1 MVLYSKQQLVL
12 PVRKIVLQSSTMCY
26 QSVPDW
32 QLGEEGEEGSSRL
45 LRLSAFGRD
54 VRLTLH
60 RSRGLFP
67 TGVKVWTAE
76 GNSSQPDTVHYK
88 PLLERVLLMKVKGLC
103 RPVVT
108 WQQRM
113 SVKTKDAHSAR
124 GLRKYRQALSRGL
137 PRDELARLKA
147 ALTSS
152 TKNPIPLQNMSLLE
166 PASPPLPSFN
176 TPTFDLN
183 PNIPITNNPRSWKS
197 SAIDHTTTDDEEGD
211 IGELYQDQGNMAALL
226 VHKDTTDGA
235 LLVVELEEVNPNL
248 RGGRVENHLGKT
260 TPVHPTEILT
270 SISPSS
276 EVELNTTS
284 ALANYATEEGTIGH
298 DLVLKPVPASVRQ
311 HLDDDEMFLDSE
323 GEDISEDVAVGSGFP
338 LRRSRRSAVAVH
350 RHIVFKR
357 DGAHDDT
364 LGDYGPL
371 LPLPYPHLCKKV
383 RGGDV
388 CTYARPPQISGVYDT
403 FMEPDHLAKKY
414 RSKRSISKR
423 EAPYVIYPEILV
435 IVDYDGYSKLDH
447 VMKSGIYVTSKPT
460 KPNETDTLVL
470 LPTGVGCFSYRNK
483 SEIRLHGG
491 DNVQI
496 KRYFVSFWNGVD
508 LRYKLLK
515 GPKIRISIAGIIIS
529 RGRDATP
536 YLERN
541 RVGRDAI
548 DSAAALTDMGKYL
561 FRERRLPVYDIA
573 VAVTKYDM
581 CRRRKGGRCTKGTAG
596 ILDMCR
602 RQYANDVCNRGTA
615 VRFAPV
621 SETSNFLQFSLSI
634 IAPVSLNCLIC
645 GIPSLLRTF
654 SIPSLHLFLGLP
666 LGLFPPSSHL
676 QHCTAIL
683 SPSILPTSPSHLSW
697 EASILFKTG
706 INPTF
711 CFAYVGGACVVNKRL
726 EKVNSVAIIED
737 TGGFSG
743 IIVGAH
749 EVGHLLGAVH
759 DGSPPPSYLGGPGAE
774 KCRWEDGFIMSDL
787 RHTEKGFRWSPCSIS
802 SFHHFLNGDTATCLF
817 NSPHE
822 DESLPRVLPGKLLT
836 LDAQC
841 RKDRGTSACFKDDR
855 VCAQLFCFDSGSGY
869 CVAYRPAAEGSPCGD
884 GQYCLNGQCV
894 AEHENII
901 PDYSQNTPTYLRRGD
916 VDGAATQSRPVYAR
930 PPNITTQRS
939 DWGDFWSSSQP
950 TTTTPSTQYP
960 SSTTPNPFL
969 IFSRYFTQ
977 SKNSYYT
984 TTPAPA
990 TTTYNYRPQYI
1001 TSTTKNP
1008 YDFSN
1013 NKYTSTTK
1021 QNPYEEYY
1029 KNKYLYST
1037 TKNPYDFS
1045 GLFATKKAQGV
1056 TDYNQYYST
1065 TTKIPYASYNSLSSP
1080 SPPKQIL
1087 ASFLSA
1093 ASQNEPAFLNSPISE
1108 PSVTIVANIN
1118 SCEDKVTNI
1127 SGSMTCREFLTHYG
1141 FQYCSYPY
1149 MIRNCCASQKDIC
1162 PNTPSGR
1169 RR

>member
-1 MVLYSKQQLVL
+1 
-12 PVRKIVLQSSTMCY
+12 
-26 QSVPDW
+26 
-32 QLGEEGEEGSSRL
+32 
-45 LRLSAFGRD
+45 
-54 VRLTLH
+54 
-60 RSRGLFP
+60 
-67 TGVKVWTAE
+67 
-76 GNSSQPDTVHYK
+76 
-88 PLLERVLLMKVKGLC
+88 
-103 RPVVT
+103 
-108 WQQRM
+108 
-113 SVKTKDAHSAR
+113 
-124 GLRKYRQALSRGL
+124 
-137 PRDELARLKA
+137 
-147 ALTSS
+147 
-152 TKNPIPLQNMSLLE
+152 
-166 PASPPLPSFN
+166 
-176 TPTFDLN
+176 
-183 PNIPITNNPRSWKS
+183 
-197 SAIDHTTTDDEEGD
+197 
-211 IGELYQDQGNMAALL
+211 
-226 VHKDTTDGA
+226 
-235 LLVVELEEVNPNL
+235 
-248 RGGRVENHLGKT
+248 
-260 TPVHPTEILT
+260 
-270 SISPSS
+270 
-276 EVELNTTS
+276 
-284 ALANYATEEGTIGH
+284 
-298 DLVLKPVPASVRQ
+298 
-311 HLDDDEMFLDSE
+311 
-323 GEDISEDVAVGSGFP
+323 
-338 LRRSRRSAVAVH
+338 
-350 RHIVFKR
+350 
-357 DGAHDDT
+357 
-364 LGDYGPL
+364 
-371 LPLPYPHLCKKV
+371 
-383 RGGDV
+383 
-388 CTYARPPQISGVYDT
+388 
-403 FMEPDHLAKKY
+403 MEPDHLAKKY

-447 VMKSGIYVTSKPT
+447 VMKSGIYVTSKPN

-573 VAVTKYDM
+573 VAVTK
-581 CRRRKGGRCTKGTAG
+581 
-596 ILDMCR
+596 LDMCR

-615 VRFAPV
+615 
-621 SETSNFLQFSLSI
+621 
-634 IAPVSLNCLIC
+634 
-645 GIPSLLRTF
+645 G
-654 SIPSLHLFLGLP
+654 
-666 LGLFPPSSHL
+666 
-676 QHCTAIL
+676 
-683 SPSILPTSPSHLSW
+683 
-697 EASILFKTG
+697 
-706 INPTF
+706 
-711 CFAYVGGACVVNKRL
+711 FAYVGGACVVNKRL

-1065 TTKIPYASYNSLSSP
+1065 TTKILYASYNSLSSP

-1108 PSVTIVANIN
+1108 PSVTIVADIN